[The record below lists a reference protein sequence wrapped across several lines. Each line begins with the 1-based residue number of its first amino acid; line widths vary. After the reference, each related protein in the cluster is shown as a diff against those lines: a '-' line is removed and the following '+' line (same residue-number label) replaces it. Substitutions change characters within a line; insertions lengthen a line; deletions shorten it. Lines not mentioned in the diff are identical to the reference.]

1 MHAIY
6 ELNLMLLL
14 KNVRYDVAQFVAKTY
29 SVSINMFDRSIA
41 HIRFG
46 IHFSLICCMADNAIL
61 FLSSVIL
68 FAFFNSNMAT
78 SDPVLEKIV
87 KSA

>member
-46 IHFSLICCMADNAIL
+46 IHFFFDLLYGRQCNLICYYSQPSCRHD
-61 FLSSVIL
+61 
-68 FAFFNSNMAT
+68 
-78 SDPVLEKIV
+78 
-87 KSA
+87 